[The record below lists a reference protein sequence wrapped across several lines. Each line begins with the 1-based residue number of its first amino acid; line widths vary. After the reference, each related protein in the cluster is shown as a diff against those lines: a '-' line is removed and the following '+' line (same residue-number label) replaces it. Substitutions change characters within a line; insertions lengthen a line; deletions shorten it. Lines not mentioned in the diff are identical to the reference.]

1 MLTNYRN
8 IIRMFNRDTQLLLIA
23 AMVVGFSYTGV
34 YVTLFNL
41 YLLRLGYGPVFI
53 GQINAAAQLGF
64 ALFSLP
70 AGAIGS
76 RWGSQRAA
84 SLGLGLAV
92 VTLGILPLA
101 ESLPDGWQTGWL
113 SLTFIAA
120 WLVGALY
127 LVNNY
132 PLLMNITGP
141 AERNHAFSVRQAL
154 VPLGTF
160 AGSLTSGFL
169 PGIIA
174 TFSGFSLDQ
183 PAPYRYA
190 LFSAAGVLVVGTICM
205 WLIRDAG
212 SDRLTRSIT
221 IANPMP
227 AGLIGYTGLV
237 VLLYVAGN
245 GAAGTFFNIY
255 LDRYFQ
261 VSTAWIGSLAAIGQ
275 LLAVP
280 VALITPLAVARW
292 GKRQTILIGI
302 WGLSLSLLLLALVP
316 HWFIAGVAFM
326 GVSAAYS
333 FVTPVLMICQQEI
346 VPPEWRAVMSGVV
359 VTARGLGSAAIAFS
373 GGHIIASLGYSSL
386 FLTGAILAAMAVALF
401 WGWGWAPRWLL
412 TRRVIAGI
420 PVKH

>member
-8 IIRMFNRDTQLLLIA
+8 IIRMFNRDTHLLLIA
-23 AMVVGFSYTGV
+23 AVVAGFSYMGV

-70 AGAIGS
+70 AGAIGD

-101 ESLPDGWQTGWL
+101 EFLPLGWQTGWL
-113 SLTFIAA
+113 SVTFILA

-127 LVNNY
+127 LVNSY
-132 PLLMNITGP
+132 PLLMSITSP

-190 LFSAAGVLVVGTICM
+190 LFSATGVLVVGTICL
-205 WLIRDAG
+205 WLIQDAG
-212 SDRLTRSIT
+212 AGRSTISIT
-221 IANPMP
+221 TVNPIP
-227 AGLIGYTGLV
+227 VDLIGYMGLV
-237 VLLYVAGN
+237 VLLYVAGH
-245 GAAGTFFNIY
+245 GAAATFFNIY
-255 LDRYFQ
+255 LDSYFQ
-261 VSTAWIGSLAAIGQ
+261 VSTAWIGTLAAVGQ

-280 VALITPLAVARW
+280 VALVTPLAVARW

-302 WGLSLSLLLLALVP
+302 WGLVLSLVLLAFVP
-316 HWFIAGVAFM
+316 HWLMAGIAFI

-333 FVTPVLMICQQEI
+333 FMTPVLLICQQEI
-346 VPPEWRAVMSGVV
+346 VPPEWRAVMSGIV
-359 VTARGLGSAAIAFS
+359 VTARGLGSAAIAFG
-373 GGHIIASLGYSSL
+373 GGHIIASFGYSSL
-386 FLTGAILAAMAVALF
+386 FLTGAILAAIAVALF
-401 WGWGWAPRWLL
+401 WGWGWAPRWFL
-412 TRRVIAGI
+412 TQQAFTRN